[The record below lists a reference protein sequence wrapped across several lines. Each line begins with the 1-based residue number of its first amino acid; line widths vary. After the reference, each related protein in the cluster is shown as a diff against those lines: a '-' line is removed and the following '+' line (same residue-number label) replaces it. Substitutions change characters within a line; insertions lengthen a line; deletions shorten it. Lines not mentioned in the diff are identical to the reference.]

1 MTSQF
6 GSPVMRVWAG
16 TSPRSNRMG
25 LTADGG
31 SLGIRWAA
39 SKQRQLII
47 DFLIIGAGVSGLSCA
62 IALRRVGHR
71 VVVVERE
78 REIGQSDVG
87 RGVRLPPNLSKI
99 LYRWNL
105 KSEVSAF
112 AAKSKQIQISRLD
125 TGDRLGDHYWDDEV
139 LRETQGE
146 FLFGH
151 LADLR
156 KMMYDVAVG
165 QGATVRLATTAVSVD
180 PERRAVTLGSGETL
194 TADVVIGADC
204 IWPRIQE
211 ATKPTMCMYSATVP
225 KALVEKDPQSKHF
238 YEHEV
243 ISMFSFFG
251 NNQSVISHP
260 TGGLSCFTFT
270 LFRPHDE
277 YESSPSEGM
286 RAALKSVVPRLQN
299 LGPMISQPRRF
310 PIFEHPPLKDW
321 LADSG
326 RVVVVGGAAHPI
338 PTGSTQQYATGL
350 EDAAVL
356 AKLFSHLATDSQI
369 TDFLYV
375 FQELRQTRAQAVLTS
390 ETRVIHYMGMPN
402 CPDQEARD
410 RAMQAKHKAGVHL
423 FSGEDESAEWA
434 EIKTVFGYD
443 AEDEADNWWVTWG
456 RLKARSLGEPTTP
469 PPQVN
474 PLTSVFV

>member
-1 MTSQF
+1 MVIEVRGLRRLFFPLERTPV
-6 GSPVMRVWAG
+6 SPEHYLFL
-16 TSPRSNRMG
+16 SHQ
-25 LTADGG
+25 
-31 SLGIRWAA
+31 AA

-78 REIGQSDVG
+78 KEIGQSDVG

-112 AAKSKQIQISRLD
+112 AAKSKQIQISRC
-125 TGDRLGDHYWDDEV
+125 DHYWDDEV

-194 TADVVIGADC
+194 TADVVIGADGAFGLVR
-204 IWPRIQE
+204 PMLLNEQGIQE

-286 RAALKSVVPRLQN
+286 RAALKSVVPRLRN

-338 PTGSTQQYATGL
+338 PTGSTQQYAMGL

-369 TDFLYV
+369 TDFLYA

>member
-1 MTSQF
+1 MVLIFTSF
-6 GSPVMRVWAG
+6 H
-16 TSPRSNRMG
+16 
-25 LTADGG
+25 LTT
-31 SLGIRWAA
+31 WT
-39 SKQRQLII
+39 KLII

-62 IALRRVGHR
+62 IALRRAGHR

-78 REIGQSDVG
+78 KEIGQSGVG

-112 AAKSKQIQISRLD
+112 AAKSKQIQIYRLD

-156 KMMYDVAVG
+156 KMMYAVAVD
-165 QGATVRLATTAVSVD
+165 QGATVRLATTAVSVH

-194 TADVVIGADC
+194 TADVVIGADGAFGLVR
-204 IWPRIQE
+204 PMLLNEQGIQE

-243 ISMFSFFG
+243 VRRTPPKLHILLLNSVQISMFSFFG
-251 NNQSVISHP
+251 NNRSAISHP
-260 TGGLSCFTFT
+260 TGGLPCFTFT
-270 LFRPHDE
+270 LYRPYDE
-277 YESSPSEGM
+277 YESTPPEGM
-286 RAALKSVVPRLQN
+286 RAALPQSNFKTAKPWSHDITTTTLPNIRTS
-299 LGPMISQPRRF
+299 PFRRS
-310 PIFEHPPLKDW
+310 
-321 LADSG
+321 AG
-326 RVVVVGGAAHPI
+326 RKRTPI
-338 PTGSTQQYATGL
+338 PTGSTQQYAMGL
-350 EDAAVL
+350 EDGAVL

-369 TDFLYV
+369 TDFLYG
-375 FQELRQTRAQAVLTS
+375 FQELRQPRAQTVLTS
-390 ETRVIHYMGMPN
+390 ETGVIHYMGMPN
-402 CPDQEARD
+402 GLDQEARD
-410 RAMQAKHKAGVHL
+410 QAMQAKHKAGGYL
-423 FSGEDESAEWA
+423 FSGDDESAEWA

-456 RLKARSLGEPTTP
+456 RLKARSL
-469 PPQVN
+469 
-474 PLTSVFV
+474 

>member
-1 MTSQF
+1 
-6 GSPVMRVWAG
+6 
-16 TSPRSNRMG
+16 MG
-25 LTADGG
+25 
-31 SLGIRWAA
+31 IEAA
-39 SKQRQLII
+39 SKQTQLII

-78 REIGQSDVG
+78 KEIGQSDVG

-165 QGATVRLATTAVSVD
+165 QGATVRLGTTAVSVD
-180 PERRAVTLGSGETL
+180 PKRREITLDSGETL
-194 TADVVIGADC
+194 TADVVIGADGAFGLVR
-204 IWPRIQE
+204 PLLLNEQGIQE

-238 YEHEV
+238 YEPKV

-260 TGGLSCFTFT
+260 TGGLPCFTFT
-270 LFRPHDE
+270 LFRRPHDE
-277 YESSPSEGM
+277 YESSHSEGM
-286 RAALKSVVPRLQN
+286 RAALESVVPRLRN

-310 PIFEHPPLKDW
+310 PIFEHPPLEDW

-338 PTGSTQQYATGL
+338 PTGSTQQYAMGL

-369 TDFLYV
+369 TDFLYA
-375 FQELRQTRAQAVLTS
+375 FQELRQPRAQAVLTS
-390 ETRVIHYMGMPN
+390 ETGVIHYMGMPN

-410 RAMQAKHKAGVHL
+410 QAMQEKHKAGGDL
-423 FSGEDESAEWA
+423 FSGDDESAEWA

-456 RLKARSLGEPTTP
+456 LLKARSSFNDGA
-469 PPQVN
+469 QHVFA
-474 PLTSVFV
+474 TSPS